1 MLPMDAADSGARRL
15 PPAARRSQYSAHFFL
30 VHLELHIMHCTM
42 SEPPQAQSHMSEQSN
57 ICMKDVRAAWIIVS
71 VCNYKEA
78 RARGS
83 SKRKYGVRKGT
94 VERRT
99 WFSHASHDSM
109 PATASVASAAGAD
122 ETAMKRRAR
131 PMK

>member
-1 MLPMDAADSGARRL
+1 MRHCIYCPPPNMLPMDAADSGARRL

-83 SKRKYGVRKGT
+83 RGQEKA
-94 VERRT
+94 
-99 WFSHASHDSM
+99 W
-109 PATASVASAAGAD
+109 GAQRD
-122 ETAMKRRAR
+122 G
-131 PMK
+131 